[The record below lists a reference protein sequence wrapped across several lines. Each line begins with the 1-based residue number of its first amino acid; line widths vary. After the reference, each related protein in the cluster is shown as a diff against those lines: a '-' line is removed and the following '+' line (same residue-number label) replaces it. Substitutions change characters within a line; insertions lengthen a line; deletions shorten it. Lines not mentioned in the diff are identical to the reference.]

1 MQVDGIVR
9 VGDRFDIFTLES
21 LKIETAASEE
31 KYLCT
36 LSTLSSPP
44 LLFLKF
50 LQEGST
56 LPDLRGRQK
65 TRVLGTECVITKTCS
80 LETF

>member
-56 LPDLRGRQK
+56 LPDFAWQAENES
-65 TRVLGTECVITKTCS
+65 TRYRMRDH
-80 LETF
+80 